1 MAFNTTGHL
10 KNTVA
15 KAMFDFLKLN
25 FTSSYF
31 FFAKTSKYGPGAGD
45 TKLNL
50 IPKKEQMAELH
61 KELLLLYRMDK
72 NTFTLCFDR
81 INWTLNTIH
90 TEYSQDNN
98 EAKCY
103 VITDEYRVYKCI
115 TNNEDSPS
123 LYKPTHTT
131 FDIKSYKDGYKW
143 KFLYELS
150 SLERRAF
157 LSSTKI
163 PISVYPI
170 PNSYIDMVQFNAE
183 AGTIDAVKIIN
194 GGSNYANTDVVKITG
209 NGTGATGRVI
219 AQGGI
224 LKRIEITSPGKGYT
238 YANIEITGKGIL
250 AEVKAVISP
259 FAGHGSDL
267 MKELNVNSIMI
278 NSKTL
283 NGTLDISNIP
293 KSFDYRK
300 IGLITDYKANKLDS
314 TLISGCWKIRVEDS
328 TNFTV
333 NAQVKLNT
341 ITGIIAYKEIVLGE
355 HYVYIN
361 ETDVEATSLS
371 ITNKMMTQLNGTIES
386 STRIVE
392 VIHKPNINKNFDIL
406 YLENLPKNT
415 CVEHEID
422 ILRIVL
428 EF

>member
-1 MAFNTTGHL
+1 
-10 KNTVA
+10 
-15 KAMFDFLKLN
+15 
-25 FTSSYF
+25 
-31 FFAKTSKYGPGAGD
+31 
-45 TKLNL
+45 
-50 IPKKEQMAELH
+50 
-61 KELLLLYRMDK
+61 
-72 NTFTLCFDR
+72 
-81 INWTLNTIH
+81 
-90 TEYSQDNN
+90 
-98 EAKCY
+98 
-103 VITDEYRVYKCI
+103 
-115 TNNEDSPS
+115 
-123 LYKPTHTT
+123 
-131 FDIKSYKDGYKW
+131 
-143 KFLYELS
+143 
-150 SLERRAF
+150 
-157 LSSTKI
+157 
-163 PISVYPI
+163 
-170 PNSYIDMVQFNAE
+170 
-183 AGTIDAVKIIN
+183 
-194 GGSNYANTDVVKITG
+194 
-209 NGTGATGRVI
+209 
-219 AQGGI
+219 
-224 LKRIEITSPGKGYT
+224 
-238 YANIEITGKGIL
+238 
-250 AEVKAVISP
+250 
-259 FAGHGSDL
+259 

-283 NGTLDISNIP
+283 NGSLDISNIP
-293 KSFDYRK
+293 KRFDYRK

>member
-15 KAMFDFLKLN
+15 KAMFDYLKLN
-25 FTSSYF
+25 FTNSYF
-31 FFAKTSKYGPGAGD
+31 FFAKSSKYGPGLGD

-50 IPKKEQMAELH
+50 VPKSDQMADLH

-72 NTFTLCFDR
+72 NTFTLCYDR
-81 INWTLNTIH
+81 INWTLNNIH
-90 TEYSQDNN
+90 VEYSDTNT

-103 VITDEYRVYKCI
+103 VITDEFKVYKCI
-115 TNNEDSPS
+115 TNNENSPS
-123 LYKPTHTT
+123 LYKPTHIT

-143 KFLYELS
+143 KYLYTLT

-163 PISVYPI
+163 PITIYPI

-183 AGTIDAVKIIN
+183 PGTIDAVKIVN
-194 GGSNYANTDVVKITG
+194 GGSNYANTDKVKITG

-219 AQGGI
+219 AQSGI

-250 AEVKAVISP
+250 AETKAVISP
-259 FAGHGSDL
+259 FAGHGADL
-267 MKELNVNSIMI
+267 LKELNVNSIMI

-300 IGLITDYKANKLDS
+300 IGLITDYKATKLDS
-314 TLISGCWKIRVEDS
+314 TLISGCWKIRVENSADFVAN
-328 TNFTV
+328 T
-333 NAQVKLNT
+333 QVKLNMINGT
-341 ITGIIAYKEIVLGE
+341 IIHKEIVLGE
-355 HYVYIN
+355 HYIYIN
-361 ETDVEATSLS
+361 EVDVDVTPIQL
-371 ITNKMMTQLNGTIES
+371 INKNLTQLIGAKES

-392 VIHKPNINKNFDIL
+392 VIHKPNISKDFDIL